1 MTDDKI
7 KQGKPWTNGGFYDN
21 YDFATQGVAKLK
33 EKWKEAKQEHMQTK
47 IRRRANG
54 KFLVK
59 YRKDPSFTKE
69 VRKNGKKDRKSRK
82 RDSDKRETQVNETS
96 V

>member
-1 MTDDKI
+1 MTEIKV
-7 KQGKPWTNGGFYDN
+7 KQGKPWTSGGFFDSYE
-21 YDFATQGVAKLK
+21 FATQGVAELK
-33 EKWKEAKQEHMQTK
+33 EKWKETKQEHMQTK
-47 IRRRANG
+47 IRRRTNG

-59 YRKDPSFTKE
+59 YRKDPSFIKE
-69 VRKNGKKDRKSRK
+69 ERKNGKKDRKSHK